1 MTVKEHYDNHLGNFY
16 SWMCGNFD
24 EKQKEFQQFFSN
36 NNIIPSS
43 SKIAIDLGAGHGIQ
57 STALAK
63 SGFNIL
69 AVDFNEQLLRELEN
83 NTKYLSVRAIN
94 EDIRLVEK
102 YKYLKPEL
110 ILCMGDTVAHL
121 DSKADIEQFL
131 QTIYETLGEKG
142 KVILSFRDYG
152 TELFDEARFIPV
164 KSDPD
169 KILICFLEYFQE
181 RLKVTDI
188 LYTRV
193 NENWTQTLSSY
204 NKVRIT
210 TEYII
215 SCLENAGFKITFTEP
230 VNRLITV
237 IAEKS

>member
-24 EKQKEFQQFFSN
+24 EKCKEFQQFFSN

-57 STALAK
+57 STALAN
-63 SGFNIL
+63 SGFNVL
-69 AVDFNEQLLRELEN
+69 AVDFNEQLLHELEN
-83 NTKYLSVRAIN
+83 NTKNLQVRAIN
-94 EDIRLVEK
+94 EDIRLLEK
-102 YKYLKPEL
+102 YKNFNPEL
-110 ILCMGDTVAHL
+110 ILCLGDTVAHL

-131 QTIYETLGEKG
+131 QNIYETLGAKG

-164 KSDPD
+164 KSDQN
-169 KILICFLEYFQE
+169 KILICFLEYFPE
-181 RLKVTDI
+181 ILKVTDI

-193 NENWTQTLSSY
+193 NESWTQALSSY
-204 NKVRIT
+204 DKVRVT
-210 TEYII
+210 REFII
-215 SCLENAGFKITFTEP
+215 GSLENTGFKITFAEP
-230 VNRLITV
+230 VNRMITI
-237 IAEKS
+237 IAAKS